1 MYKWIRNRL
10 LFILGWNNQH
20 NVWTSNEKW
29 GPWMQVFNLLLYLI
43 ESVRDRIPLRFDRM
57 LLSSCLAD
65 ARPFEHPID
74 WITILSNLQL
84 ISCFP
89 INLHFVIR
97 AFPVDLIIILSI
109 SKTNCLTGE
118 LLWTIRTYSWDRLA
132 TYNMPRF
139 KNVRSYEHVSVLNQT
154 RILIRLHFSWYIR
167 GKTLHSSTPYK
178 KIDLNKNIK
187 T

>member
-20 NVWTSNEKW
+20 NVWTSNGKW
-29 GPWMQVFNLLLYLI
+29 GPRVQVLVLLLYLI
-43 ESVRDRIPLRFDRM
+43 DSVRDRIPLRFDRM

-132 TYNMPRF
+132 TYNTY
-139 KNVRSYEHVSVLNQT
+139 KLLNYFH
-154 RILIRLHFSWYIR
+154 L
-167 GKTLHSSTPYK
+167 
-178 KIDLNKNIK
+178 KNIIVLFFYLNSDL
-187 T
+187 